1 MLSVLPNMLQAILS
15 NFSVSW
21 VLIAFFFHL
30 PDAIAFFKKFLVS
43 DWWNIVYIYINSITM
58 SLFLKKQSF
67 KFHNLFIPE
76 SLSHS
81 SGHSY
86 S

>member
-15 NFSVSW
+15 DFSVSW

-58 SLFLKKQSF
+58 SLFLKKTELQISQSF
-67 KFHNLFIPE
+67 HSWI
-76 SLSHS
+76 SLSQ
-81 SGHSY
+81 
-86 S
+86 